1 MYGIPLISCHLNSK
15 KGEIRMND
23 RDLIGQWNI
32 NANNYLGKLELWLIA
47 NNWNGRLW
55 FDAHQRWE
63 QLNNISFNTG

>member
-1 MYGIPLISCHLNSK
+1 
-15 KGEIRMND
+15 MND